1 MDWVRWLC
9 LASWLCVS
17 ACGLDVVE
25 FTVTQTGQVGMA
37 SLQFPGMEQ
46 FGGTLLRALSDR
58 SVSPDD
64 VDSMKVTSMVLA
76 ITADG
81 GLTRDLTFLHGL
93 MFTVQANAMP
103 ATRLA
108 GQDEFSAGTRRASL
122 PLTPD
127 MELKP
132 YLEAGGMALGA
143 SASLDPLPPD
153 RVDLQLDISL
163 RVDVNA
169 I

>member
-1 MDWVRWLC
+1 MASKRWMFLIGTF
-9 LASWLCVS
+9 WLFG
-17 ACGLDVVE
+17 CGLDVVE
-25 FTVTQTGQVGMA
+25 FTITQTGQVGMA

-46 FGGTLLRALSDR
+46 FGGTLLRALSDH
-58 SVSPDD
+58 SVDPDD
-64 VDSMKVTSMVLA
+64 VDSMRVTSVVLSM
-76 ITADG
+76 TADG

-93 MFTVQANAMP
+93 MFTVQANGMV

-108 GQDEFSAGTRRASL
+108 GQDQFSAGTRRASI
-122 PLTPD
+122 PVTPQL
-127 MELKP
+127 ELKP

-153 RVDLQLDISL
+153 RVDLQLDIKL